1 MEGKG
6 RASACFSWLNDD
18 NPPELWHS
26 TPVKQKHGPA
36 KLDVSHQSVRTGLE
50 MDSRTQQWAKSPT
63 GFPSRTVCS
72 PRSEETRRFPVS
84 DLSSSTVQRQR
95 TELQLL
101 MAELKDREQELN
113 VMAAAHRKQ
122 LHAWEQDRQRVLAS
136 EQRCSG
142 LDDELQ
148 KRNEVMAVLTKRVIA
163 VETREE
169 EIQKEL
175 SAARL
180 QLRELQQKQQ
190 HASQK
195 CDDYQ
200 EKNQSLSS
208 TIMAL
213 SAQVGALQVR
223 EEELSSMLK
232 LKDKDVTE
240 ASAHVAHL
248 TGRLQDL
255 EAALA
260 ESRSR
265 ESKVLRESEE
275 NRRRY
280 RDAKHD
286 AARLKE
292 ELQQQV
298 SQGSAQREEIIRLKQ
313 ELQLLHR
320 DLLLSEG
327 DSWKDELLELAR
339 SKQERTSLELQCL
352 RQVCENQHNDLQ
364 LLQMNLESSRETR
377 RENTSLDFG
386 GSQDKPSSSSS
397 AGVKKT
403 SPSRGG
409 RRPLAAPVEDV
420 GQKSPSSV
428 QVRPVSSGSLPLQ
441 GGAPPSG
448 SRRTIG
454 GPPSAQVDGH
464 CGWTCGRPDAH

>member
-286 AARLKE
+286 AARLKGTE
-292 ELQQQV
+292 RAHVRIRVRCKNTNNNIQNSVFLFLFPFLFSLFPCLLV
-298 SQGSAQREEIIRLKQ
+298 SFRF
-313 ELQLLHR
+313 
-320 DLLLSEG
+320 
-327 DSWKDELLELAR
+327 LA
-339 SKQERTSLELQCL
+339 SLFPFLVLFPWFVSLPCFVSLPPFLVPFLFSLFPFLVCSSLFPFDAVFCL
-352 RQVCENQHNDLQ
+352 R
-364 LLQMNLESSRETR
+364 
-377 RENTSLDFG
+377 
-386 GSQDKPSSSSS
+386 
-397 AGVKKT
+397 
-403 SPSRGG
+403 
-409 RRPLAAPVEDV
+409 
-420 GQKSPSSV
+420 
-428 QVRPVSSGSLPLQ
+428 
-441 GGAPPSG
+441 
-448 SRRTIG
+448 
-454 GPPSAQVDGH
+454 
-464 CGWTCGRPDAH
+464 